1 MTGLWAIQRPVASVI
16 DVVSVTQCD
25 AIAPSR
31 GIRGTMGRLI
41 GRGAR
46 SAERSTVS
54 ARLRSSR
61 IVALVVAL
69 SILPLAGV
77 LTATPPSAVGAVSTD
92 YPSWQDVAQAQQD
105 EKAAQPALQTY

>member
-1 MTGLWAIQRPVASVI
+1 
-16 DVVSVTQCD
+16 
-25 AIAPSR
+25 
-31 GIRGTMGRLI
+31 MGRLS

-61 IVALVVAL
+61 IVAAAIAL

-77 LTATPPSAVGAVSTD
+77 LTATPPSAIGAISTD
-92 YPSWQDVAQAQQD
+92 YPSWASRVLIRATS
-105 EKAAQPALQTY
+105 AAAAFSSCWALATSSQLG